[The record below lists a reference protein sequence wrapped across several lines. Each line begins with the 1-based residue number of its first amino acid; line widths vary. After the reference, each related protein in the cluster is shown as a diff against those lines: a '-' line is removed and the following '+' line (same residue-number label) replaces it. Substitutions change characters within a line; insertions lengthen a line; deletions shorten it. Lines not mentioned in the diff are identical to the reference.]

1 MANRN
6 PLLEQ
11 LFSKEGVVCQTPE
24 EMVALGRELSVLLQK
39 GTVISLE
46 GPLGAGKTQ
55 LSKGVAAAL
64 ECSDEASSP
73 SFTLVHEYAGGRLP
87 LHHFDFY
94 RVKSSHELIGIG
106 FDDSLGNGAILIE
119 WGDKFPE
126 ALPAGAVRVR
136 IEILL
141 DGGRRVQAKHQP

>member
-11 LFSKEGVVCQTPE
+11 LFSDEGVLCRTPE
-24 EMVALGRELSVLLQK
+24 EMVALGREVSVLLER

-64 ECSDEASSP
+64 GCNDEASSP
-73 SFTLVHEYAGGRLP
+73 SFTLIHEYPGGRLP

-94 RVKSSHELIGIG
+94 RLRSSGELLGIG
-106 FDDSLGNGAILIE
+106 YDDSLGNGAVMIE

-136 IEILL
+136 IEILPE
-141 DGGRRVQAKHQP
+141 GGRRVRATHQP

>member
-11 LFSKEGVVCQTPE
+11 LFSNEGVVCQTPE

-64 ECSDEASSP
+64 GCSDEASSP

-94 RVKSSHELIGIG
+94 RLKNSQELLEIGY
-106 FDDSLGNGAILIE
+106 DDSLGNGAIVVE
-119 WGDKFPE
+119 WGDKFPD
-126 ALPAGAVRVR
+126 ALPAGAVRIR
-136 IEILL
+136 IEILPE
-141 DGGRRVQAKHQP
+141 GGRRVRAAHQP

>member
-1 MANRN
+1 MC
-6 PLLEQ
+6 E
-11 LFSKEGVVCQTPE
+11 TPE
-24 EMVALGRELSVLLQK
+24 EMEALGREVSVLLQK

-64 ECSDEASSP
+64 GCNDEASSP

-94 RVKSSHELIGIG
+94 RLKSSQELRETGY
-106 FDDSLGNGAILIE
+106 DDSLGNGAILVE

-126 ALPAGAVRVR
+126 ALPAGAIRLC
-136 IEILL
+136 IEILPE
-141 DGGRRVQAKHQP
+141 GRRRVRGAREL

>member
-1 MANRN
+1 MANGK
-6 PLLEQ
+6 PLLDK
-11 LFSKEGVVCQTPE
+11 LFSREGIVCKTPE
-24 EMVALGRELSVLLQK
+24 ETFCLGREVSHLIEP

-64 ECSDEASSP
+64 GCGEEASSP
-73 SFTLVHEYAGGRLP
+73 SFTIAHEYAGGRLP

-94 RVKSSHELIGIG
+94 RLTSPDELSGAG
-106 FDDSLGNGAILIE
+106 FDDCLAEGGVIVE

-126 ALPAGAVRVR
+126 ALPQGSIKLRM
-136 IEILL
+136 EILPG
-141 DGGRRVQAKHQP
+141 GGRRIRGARLP

>member
-11 LFSKEGVVCQTPE
+11 LFSNEGVVCQTPE
-24 EMVALGRELSVLLQK
+24 EMVALGQELSVLLQK

-94 RVKSSHELIGIG
+94 RLKSSHELIGIG

>member
-1 MANRN
+1 MAIRN
-6 PLLEQ
+6 QLLEQ
-11 LFSKEGVVCQTPE
+11 LFSNQGVVCGTPE
-24 EMVALGRELSVLLQK
+24 EMGRELSALLQK

-64 ECSDEASSP
+64 GCHDEASSP

-94 RVKSSHELIGIG
+94 RLKSAHELMGIG
-106 FDDSLGNGAILIE
+106 YDDSLGNGAILVE

-126 ALPAGAVRVR
+126 ALPTGAVRVR
-136 IEILL
+136 IEILP
-141 DGGRRVQAKHQP
+141 GGARRVRAARQP

>member
-6 PLLEQ
+6 PPLDQ
-11 LFSKEGVVCQTPE
+11 LFSDQGVVCQTSD
-24 EMVALGRELSVLLQK
+24 EMVALGREVSAPLRS

-55 LSKGVAAAL
+55 FSKGVAAAL
-64 ECSDEASSP
+64 GCHDEASSP

-94 RVKSSHELIGIG
+94 RLKSSQELIGVG
-106 FDDSLGNGAILIE
+106 YDDSIGDGVVIIE

-136 IEILL
+136 IEILPE
-141 DGGRRVQAKHQP
+141 GGRRVRATHQP

>member
-1 MANRN
+1 MATGNL
-6 PLLEQ
+6 LLEQ
-11 LFSKEGVVCQTPE
+11 LFSDEGVACQTPE
-24 EMVALGRELSVLLQK
+24 EMMALGREISVLIQK

-64 ECSDEASSP
+64 GCRDEASSP

-94 RVKSSHELIGIG
+94 RLKNSQELLDIGY
-106 FDDSLGNGAILIE
+106 DDSLGNAAIVVE

-136 IEILL
+136 IEISSE
-141 DGGRRVQAKHQP
+141 GGRRVRATHQS

>member
-1 MANRN
+1 MATRN

-11 LFSKEGVVCQTPE
+11 LFSDEGVVCQTPE
-24 EMVALGRELSVLLQK
+24 EMMALGREISVLLQQ

-46 GPLGAGKTQ
+46 GALGAGKTQ

-64 ECSDEASSP
+64 GCSDEASSP

-94 RVKSSHELIGIG
+94 RLKNSQELRDIGY
-106 FDDSLGNGAILIE
+106 DDSLGNGAVLIE

-136 IEILL
+136 IEILPE
-141 DGGRRVQAKHQP
+141 GGRRVRAAYQP

>member
-1 MANRN
+1 MATRN
-6 PLLEQ
+6 LLLEQ
-11 LFSKEGVVCQTPE
+11 LFSDEGVVCQTPE
-24 EMVALGRELSVLLQK
+24 EMMALGREISVLLQK
-39 GTVISLE
+39 STVISLE

-55 LSKGVAAAL
+55 LSKGMTAAL
-64 ECSDEASSP
+64 GCNDEASSP

-94 RVKSSHELIGIG
+94 RLKDSQELLDIGY
-106 FDDSLGNGAILIE
+106 DDSLGNGAIVVE

-136 IEILL
+136 IEILPE
-141 DGGRRVQAKHQP
+141 GGRRVRAAHQP

>member
-11 LFSKEGVVCQTPE
+11 LFSDAGVLCQTPE
-24 EMVALGRELSVLLQK
+24 EMVALGREVSVLLQR

-64 ECSDEASSP
+64 GCNDEASSP
-73 SFTLVHEYAGGRLP
+73 SFTLMHEYSGGRLP

-94 RVKSSHELIGIG
+94 RLKSSQELLGIG
-106 FDDSLGNGAILIE
+106 YDDSLGNGAVMIE

-136 IEILL
+136 IEILSE
-141 DGGRRVQAKHQP
+141 GGRRVRAVHQP

>member
-1 MANRN
+1 MATRN
-6 PLLEQ
+6 LLLDQ
-11 LFSKEGVVCQTPE
+11 LFSDEGVVCQTPE
-24 EMVALGRELSVLLQK
+24 EMMALGREMSVLIQK

-64 ECSDEASSP
+64 GCSDEASSP

-94 RVKSSHELIGIG
+94 RLKNSQELLDIGY
-106 FDDSLGNGAILIE
+106 DDSLGNGAVLIE

-126 ALPAGAVRVR
+126 ALPAGAVRIR
-136 IEILL
+136 IEILPE
-141 DGGRRVQAKHQP
+141 GARRVRASHHP

>member
-6 PLLEQ
+6 PMLEQ
-11 LFSKEGVVCQTPE
+11 LFSHEGVVCETPE
-24 EMVALGRELSVLLQK
+24 EMVALGREISLLLEK

-64 ECSDEASSP
+64 GCSDEASSP
-73 SFTLVHEYAGGRLP
+73 SFTLVHEYGGGRLP

-94 RVKSSHELIGIG
+94 RLKNSQELTGIG
-106 FDDSLGNGAILIE
+106 YDDSLGNGAILVE

-126 ALPAGAVRVR
+126 ALPAGALRLR
-136 IEILL
+136 IEILPG
-141 DGGRRVQAKHQP
+141 GGRRVRAARQP

>member
-1 MANRN
+1 MANRK
-6 PLLEQ
+6 LLLDE
-11 LFSKEGVVCQTPE
+11 LFSANGVVCDTPE
-24 EMVALGRELSVLLQK
+24 ETAGLGREVSALIEQ

-46 GPLGAGKTQ
+46 GPLGVGKTQ

-64 ECSDEASSP
+64 GCSEEASSP

-94 RVKSSHELIGIG
+94 RLKTAEELTGTG
-106 FDDSLGNGAILIE
+106 YDDCLADGAVLVE

-126 ALPAGAVRVR
+126 ALPADVIRLHFA
-136 IEILL
+136 ILPE
-141 DGGRRVQAKHQP
+141 GGRRIRGVRAS

>member
-1 MANRN
+1 MATRN
-6 PLLEQ
+6 LLLDQ
-11 LFSKEGVVCQTPE
+11 LFSDEGVVCRTPE
-24 EMVALGRELSVLLQK
+24 EMMALGREMSVLIQK

-64 ECSDEASSP
+64 GCSDEASSP

-94 RVKSSHELIGIG
+94 RLKSSHELIGIG
-106 FDDSLGNGAILIE
+106 YDDSLGNGAILIE

>member
-11 LFSKEGVVCQTPE
+11 LFSNGVVCQTPE

-64 ECSDEASSP
+64 GCSDGASSP
-73 SFTLVHEYAGGRLP
+73 SFTLVHEYAYGRLP

-94 RVKSSHELIGIG
+94 RLKSSQELIGIG
-106 FDDSLGNGAILIE
+106 YDDSLGNGAILIE

-136 IEILL
+136 IEILP
-141 DGGRRVQAKHQP
+141 DGGRRVRAEHQP